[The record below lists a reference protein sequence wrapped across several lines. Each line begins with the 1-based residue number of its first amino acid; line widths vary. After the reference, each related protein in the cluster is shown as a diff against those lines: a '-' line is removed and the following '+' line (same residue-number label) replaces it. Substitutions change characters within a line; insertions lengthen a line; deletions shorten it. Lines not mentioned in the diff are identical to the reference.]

1 MSLHFPI
8 LINGD
13 RIGGLNIVR
22 RAGTTVIRAWLCRHH
37 TWGRP
42 HTYGWSTLTYRHCRH
57 CGASDHGRP
66 M

>member
-1 MSLHFPI
+1 MVGHATSH
-8 LINGD
+8 
-13 RIGGLNIVR
+13 R
-22 RAGTTVIRAWLCRHH
+22 TSTVIRAWLCRHHHH

-57 CGASDHGRP
+57 CGTSDNGRP